1 MCVYIHIYVFNIIYF
16 ILVTHRRTIVFF
28 FFCFCFS
35 LFLIYINFLLP
46 PRCYSMI
53 IVTFSF
59 PRICM
64 FVWIKFAESKCLQH
78 VLFISEKLIA
88 GAGSF
93 SLKYLIRLRV
103 RSPLPVVVPVTHTPV
118 TATSLTSL
126 IFYQLIINKNI
137 SLRNLLL
144 FYAQYYTC
152 TADIFSPFT
161 IAFRF
166 RSLVFARA
174 NFEPRKIQRQRIFLL
189 AKLNRHLFRDTLE
202 FFDIRASRSSEYG
215 IFEAFTGL
223 GMFIV
228 GYNLRFNFHRI
239 EPSIF
244 ATISNVSFDFS
255 FILTWCDYETK
266 ILCTT

>member
-1 MCVYIHIYVFNIIYF
+1 M
-16 ILVTHRRTIVFF
+16 FF

-35 LFLIYINFLLP
+35 LFLIYIDFLLP
-46 PRCYSMI
+46 AHCYSMI

-64 FVWIKFAESKCLQH
+64 FVWINFAESKCLRH

-93 SLKYLIRLRV
+93 SLKYLVRLRV
-103 RSPLPVVVPVTHTPV
+103 RSPLPVVVPVTRTPV
-118 TATSLTSL
+118 TATSLTSF
-126 IFYQLIINKNI
+126 IFYQLIVNKNI

-166 RSLVFARA
+166 RSLVFTRA

-189 AKLNRHLFRDTLE
+189 AKLNRRLFRDREHRRDRVRDTLE

-228 GYNLRFNFHRI
+228 GYNLPFNFHRI

-244 ATISNVSFDFS
+244 ATISNVFFDFS
-255 FILTWCDYETK
+255 FISTWCDYETK

>member
-1 MCVYIHIYVFNIIYF
+1 
-16 ILVTHRRTIVFF
+16 
-28 FFCFCFS
+28 
-35 LFLIYINFLLP
+35 
-46 PRCYSMI
+46 
-53 IVTFSF
+53 
-59 PRICM
+59 M
-64 FVWIKFAESKCLQH
+64 FVWINFAESKCLQH

-93 SLKYLIRLRV
+93 SLKYLVRLRV
-103 RSPLPVVVPVTHTPV
+103 RSPLPVVVPVTRTPV
-118 TATSLTSL
+118 TATSLTSF
-126 IFYQLIINKNI
+126 IFYQLIVNKNI

-166 RSLVFARA
+166 RSLVFTRA
-174 NFEPRKIQRQRIFLL
+174 NCEPRKIQRQRIFL
-189 AKLNRHLFRDTLE
+189 AKLNRHLFHDREHRRDRVRDTLE
-202 FFDIRASRSSEYG
+202 FFDIRALRSSEYE
-215 IFEAFTGL
+215 IFEAFARL

-228 GYNLRFNFHRI
+228 GYNLRFNYHWI